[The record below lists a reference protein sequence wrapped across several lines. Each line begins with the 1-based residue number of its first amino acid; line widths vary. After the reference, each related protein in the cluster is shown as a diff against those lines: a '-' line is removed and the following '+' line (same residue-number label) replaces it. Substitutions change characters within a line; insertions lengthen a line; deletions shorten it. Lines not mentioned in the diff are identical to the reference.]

1 MKWCRSIWA
10 GCIFHRGKCDA
21 ELYSRLQ
28 LDSQIAEL
36 NN

>member
-21 ELYSRLQ
+21 ELYLT
-28 LDSQIAEL
+28 LAAG
-36 NN
+36 